1 MSARTLTLVAL
12 SLILGLGAAWMA
24 NNWLSARL
32 DAGPDDNLQNVVV
45 ATVEIPFGQM
55 VEAQHV
61 SLVRMPKGTA
71 PDDAFDATDKV
82 VGKIATFTMLRG
94 DILRGARLA
103 EHLGGSTLASLIES
117 NKRAISV
124 RVDDVV
130 GVGGFLLPG
139 NRVDVLAT
147 KKSAGNSNEA
157 ESKTIL
163 EDLRVL
169 AVDQTAS
176 TDKTQPVV
184 VRAVTLEMSS
194 EEAEVLVKAQTEG
207 KLQLALRNPLNNQK
221 KPETAEPLALVEAP
235 TPVPAPVAAP
245 APVKP
250 LVRRSGG
257 GVGVTIIRGTAVEAT
272 KVQL

>member
-1 MSARTLTLVAL
+1 
-12 SLILGLGAAWMA
+12 
-24 NNWLSARL
+24 
-32 DAGPDDNLQNVVV
+32 
-45 ATVEIPFGQM
+45 
-55 VEAQHV
+55 
-61 SLVRMPKGTA
+61 
-71 PDDAFDATDKV
+71 
-82 VGKIATFTMLRG
+82 MLRG

-117 NKRAISV
+117 DKRAISV

-147 KKSAGNSNEA
+147 KKVGNNSEA

-184 VRAVTLEMSS
+184 VRAVTLEMTPK
-194 EEAEVLVKAQTEG
+194 EAEVLVKAMSEG
-207 KLQLALRNPLNNQK
+207 RLQLALRNPLDDQK
-221 KPETAEPLALVEAP
+221 KPEPKVAAAP
-235 TPVPAPVAAP
+235 KPATPAPVPVAP
-245 APVKP
+245 RPI
-250 LVRRSGG
+250 VRRSTGEY
-257 GVGVTIIRGTAVEAT
+257 GVIIIRGTEV
-272 KVQL
+272 KVAKAQL

>member
-1 MSARTLTLVAL
+1 
-12 SLILGLGAAWMA
+12 
-24 NNWLSARL
+24 
-32 DAGPDDNLQNVVV
+32 
-45 ATVEIPFGQM
+45 
-55 VEAQHV
+55 
-61 SLVRMPKGTA
+61 MPKDTV

-94 DILRGARLA
+94 DIVRGARLA
-103 EHLGGSTLASLIES
+103 EHLGGSTLASLIDKD
-117 NKRAISV
+117 KRAISV

-147 KKSAGNSNEA
+147 KKSGGSGNNAEA
-157 ESKTIL
+157 ETIL

-184 VRAVTLEMSS
+184 VRAVTLEMTP
-194 EEAEVLVKAQTEG
+194 EETEILVKAQSEG
-207 KLQLALRNPLNNQK
+207 KLQLALRNPLDNQK
-221 KPETAEPLALVEAP
+221 KPPVEEVVAMVEAP
-235 TPVPAPVAAP
+235 APKPAP
-245 APVKP
+245 KP
-250 LVRRSGG
+250 IVRRSS
-257 GVGVTIIRGTAVEAT
+257 GVTSGVTIIRGIDVQAT

>member
-32 DAGPDDNLQNVVV
+32 NASPDDNLQNVVV
-45 ATVEIPFGQM
+45 ASVEIPFGQM

-61 SLVRMPKGTA
+61 TVVRMPKGTA
-71 PDDAFDATDKV
+71 PDDAFDASDKV

-103 EHLGGSTLASLIES
+103 EHLGGSTLASLIEA
-117 NKRAISV
+117 NKRAVSV

-147 KKSAGNSNEA
+147 RKVGNNSDA

-194 EEAEVLVKAQTEG
+194 AEAEVLVKAQTEG

-221 KPETAEPLALVEAP
+221 KPEAVSKPAALAEA
-235 TPVPAPVAAP
+235 PAPVAVV
-245 APVKP
+245 APVPAKP
-250 LVRRSGG
+250 VVRRSGG
-257 GVGVTIIRGTAVEAT
+257 TGVGVTIIRGTEVEAT

>member
-32 DAGPDDNLQNVVV
+32 NAGPDDNLQSVVV
-45 ATVEIPFGQM
+45 AAVEIPFGQM
-55 VEAQHV
+55 IEAQHV
-61 SLVRMPKGTA
+61 SLVRMPKNTV
-71 PDDAFDATDKV
+71 PDDGFDTTDKV
-82 VGKIATFTMLRG
+82 IGKIATFSMLRG

-103 EHLGGSTLASLIES
+103 EHLGGSTLASLIGAD
-117 NKRAISV
+117 KRAISV

-147 KKSAGNSNEA
+147 KQSGGNNEA
-157 ESKTIL
+157 EAKTIL

-194 EEAEVLVKAQTEG
+194 AEAEVLVKAQTEG
-207 KLQLALRNPLNNQK
+207 RLQLALRNPLNNQK
-221 KPETAEPLALVEAP
+221 KLEAAPLALVEAP
-235 TPVPAPVAAP
+235 APTPVAAP
-245 APVKP
+245 APAKP

>member
-1 MSARTLTLVAL
+1 MSARTLTLIAL

-32 DAGPDDNLQNVVV
+32 NASPDDNLQSVVV

-55 VEAQHV
+55 IEAQQV
-61 SLVRMPKGTA
+61 TLVRMPKGTV
-71 PDDAFDATDKV
+71 PDDAFDATEKV
-82 VGKIATFTMLRG
+82 VGKIATFAMLRG
-94 DILRGARLA
+94 DILREARVA

-117 NKRAISV
+117 DKRAVSV

-147 KKSAGNSNEA
+147 KKVGGNGTDA

-184 VRAVTLEMSS
+184 VRAVTLEMSPRQ
-194 EEAEVLVKAQTEG
+194 AEILVKAMTEG
-207 KLQLALRNPLNNQK
+207 RLQLALRNPLDDQK
-221 KPETAEPLALVEAP
+221 KPEPKLAGAP
-235 TPVPAPVAAP
+235 KAAAPVPL

-250 LVRRSGG
+250 RPIVRRSDDGY
-257 GVGVTIIRGTAVEAT
+257 GVIIIRGTEV
-272 KVQL
+272 KVAKAQL